1 MKKTKKMLSFVLSM
15 LLIVTMFPTM
25 AFAKE
30 EAKTW
35 KFGELLLKAG
45 DVLGKDTEIKND
57 AENREI
63 RILSEK
69 TNPDEKKDQKDDKE
83 RIKTEK
89 EAVIAAA
96 ASWNLKDLT
105 EKAKKAP
112 ADYLLKKADSWNGSW
127 IVTKIA
133 ETETKDAIE
142 IQIRTYEYAAVTE
155 IQGIPKEIPGTTALT
170 GKAVPENADQ
180 KQITWEITDAG
191 MTGAVLDG
199 TNLKVTNAGTVNL
212 LATIKD
218 GKKTGV
224 DFTQEFT
231 VIVKAADY
239 TKVTEALAL
248 IPEDMGR
255 YTEESAAAV
264 QKAKDA
270 VKENLPSAEQEAVN
284 GYAAAIQTAVNALTL
299 LGADYTEVDAVLAK
313 VPGDLSIYT
322 EESVEALNAVI
333 ASIDRTKTI
342 EEQQAVAAYAEA
354 LENAIAALVRKPVP
368 ADYQGVEELLGEI
381 PKDLSIYTE
390 KSVKALNAAKEAIVW
405 DLDDSRQ
412 EEVDQFAENLKAA
425 LDGLTLKPADYSAV
439 NAALA
444 KVSNDLSIYTE
455 ESIQPLQT
463 AINSVESGK
472 TILDQA
478 EVDGWAAAIEN
489 ALAGLQVRKADYSK
503 VEEAIKKIPADL
515 SLYTDASVK
524 ALEDAKNSVVT
535 ERPVTEQE
543 SVDGYAKKIEAAI
556 AGLTYKDADY
566 SKVDAAVKKIPNDL
580 KKYTDE
586 SVKAVNDAK
595 AAIVRGKNITEQK
608 TVDGYA
614 AALEKAIAGLKQKPM
629 TAQNLP
635 KITKG
640 VNQSGM
646 QGKELSF
653 TADFEAK
660 DLKKVLIDQ
669 KEIDAKNYVTAGKEN
684 TQVTLKAEYTKSLA
698 EGKHTISIV
707 SSKGQADTVFYLKK
721 ATKSPDTGDRTQ
733 VMLWVILLGV
743 SRCGKTPTSLYL
755 AMQFGI
761 RAANYPF
768 IADDMDNL
776 VLPASLKPL
785 QHKLFGLTIDPER
798 LAAIREERRENSRY
812 ASLRQ
817 CRMEVAEVEALYRKN
832 QLPWINSTN
841 YSVEEIATKILDIM
855 GLSRRMY

>member
-35 KFGELLLKAG
+35 KFGELSLKAG

-142 IQIRTYEYAAVTE
+142 IQIRTYEYVAVTE
-155 IQGIPKEIPGTTALT
+155 IQGIPKEIPGTAALT

-270 VKENLPSAEQEAVN
+270 VKENLPSAEQETVN

-515 SLYTDASVK
+515 SLYTDAFVK

-743 SRCGKTPTSLYL
+743 S
-755 AMQFGI
+755 
-761 RAANYPF
+761 AA
-768 IADDMDNL
+768 A
-776 VLPASLKPL
+776 VVGA
-785 QHKLFGLTIDPER
+785 
-798 LAAIREERRENSRY
+798 
-812 ASLRQ
+812 
-817 CRMEVAEVEALYRKN
+817 VVYRKR
-832 QLPWINSTN
+832 
-841 YSVEEIATKILDIM
+841 EK
-855 GLSRRMY
+855 

>member
-35 KFGELLLKAG
+35 KFGELSLKAG

-69 TNPDEKKDQKDDKE
+69 TNPDDKE

-112 ADYLLKKADSWNGSW
+112 AAYLLKKADSWDGSW

-142 IQIRTYEYAAVTE
+142 IQIRTYEYVAVTE

-180 KQITWEITDAG
+180 KQITWKITDAG

-199 TNLKVTNAGTVNL
+199 ANLKVTNAGTVKL

-270 VKENLPSAEQEAVN
+270 VKENLPSAEQETVN

-313 VPGDLSIYT
+313 VPEDLSIYT
-322 EESVEALNAVI
+322 EESVEALKAVI

-368 ADYQGVEELLGEI
+368 ADYLGVEKRLGEI

-390 KSVKALNAAKEAIVW
+390 ESVKALNAAKEAIVW

-412 EEVDQFAENLKAA
+412 GEVDQFAENLKAA

-439 NAALA
+439 DAALA

-489 ALAGLQVRKADYSK
+489 ALAGLRVRKADYSK

-629 TAQNLP
+629 TAQSLP

-707 SSKGQADTVFYLKK
+707 SSKGQADTIFYLKK

-743 SRCGKTPTSLYL
+743 S
-755 AMQFGI
+755 
-761 RAANYPF
+761 AA
-768 IADDMDNL
+768 A
-776 VLPASLKPL
+776 VVGA
-785 QHKLFGLTIDPER
+785 
-798 LAAIREERRENSRY
+798 
-812 ASLRQ
+812 
-817 CRMEVAEVEALYRKN
+817 VVYRKR
-832 QLPWINSTN
+832 
-841 YSVEEIATKILDIM
+841 EK
-855 GLSRRMY
+855 

>member
-35 KFGELLLKAG
+35 KFGELSLKAG

-112 ADYLLKKADSWNGSW
+112 ADYLLKNADSWNGSW

-142 IQIRTYEYAAVTE
+142 IQIRTYEYVAVTE
-155 IQGIPKEIPGTTALT
+155 IQGIPKEIPGTAALT

-199 TNLKVTNAGTVNL
+199 TNLKVTNAGTVNLL

-270 VKENLPSAEQEAVN
+270 VKENLPSAEQETVN

-342 EEQQAVAAYAEA
+342 EEQQAVDAYAEA

-368 ADYQGVEELLGEI
+368 ADYQGVEELLGKI

-439 NAALA
+439 DAALA

-503 VEEAIKKIPADL
+503 VEAIKDSADL
-515 SLYTDASVK
+515 RLYTDASVK

-608 TVDGYA
+608 MVDGYA

-743 SRCGKTPTSLYL
+743 S
-755 AMQFGI
+755 
-761 RAANYPF
+761 AA
-768 IADDMDNL
+768 A
-776 VLPASLKPL
+776 VVGA
-785 QHKLFGLTIDPER
+785 
-798 LAAIREERRENSRY
+798 
-812 ASLRQ
+812 
-817 CRMEVAEVEALYRKN
+817 VVYRKR
-832 QLPWINSTN
+832 
-841 YSVEEIATKILDIM
+841 EK
-855 GLSRRMY
+855 

>member
-35 KFGELLLKAG
+35 KFGELSLKAG

-142 IQIRTYEYAAVTE
+142 IQIRTYEYVAVTE
-155 IQGIPKEIPGTTALT
+155 IQGIPKEIPGTAALT

-199 TNLKVTNAGTVNL
+199 TNLKVTNAGTVKL

-270 VKENLPSAEQEAVN
+270 VKENLPSAEQETVN

-368 ADYQGVEELLGEI
+368 ADYQGVEELLGKI

-390 KSVKALNAAKEAIVW
+390 KSVNALNVAKEAIVW

-439 NAALA
+439 DAALA

-743 SRCGKTPTSLYL
+743 S
-755 AMQFGI
+755 
-761 RAANYPF
+761 AA
-768 IADDMDNL
+768 A
-776 VLPASLKPL
+776 VVGA
-785 QHKLFGLTIDPER
+785 
-798 LAAIREERRENSRY
+798 
-812 ASLRQ
+812 
-817 CRMEVAEVEALYRKN
+817 VVYRKR
-832 QLPWINSTN
+832 
-841 YSVEEIATKILDIM
+841 EK
-855 GLSRRMY
+855 

>member
-35 KFGELLLKAG
+35 KFGELSLKAG

-199 TNLKVTNAGTVNL
+199 TNLKVTNAGTVKL

-270 VKENLPSAEQEAVN
+270 VKENLPSAEQETVN
-284 GYAAAIQTAVNALTL
+284 GYAAAIQTAVNTLTL

-342 EEQQAVAAYAEA
+342 EEQQAVDAYAEA

-368 ADYQGVEELLGEI
+368 ADYQGVEELLGKI

-743 SRCGKTPTSLYL
+743 SAAAVAAAPAAGGAAAAAEEKTEFDVELTEVGPNKVKVIKVVREVTGLGL
-755 AMQFGI
+755 KEAKEVVDG
-761 RAANYPF
+761 APK
-768 IADDMDNL
+768 
-776 VLPASLKPL
+776 VVKEGASKEEAEDIKAKIEAEGAKVTLK
-785 QHKLFGLTIDPER
+785 
-798 LAAIREERRENSRY
+798 
-812 ASLRQ
+812 
-817 CRMEVAEVEALYRKN
+817 
-832 QLPWINSTN
+832 
-841 YSVEEIATKILDIM
+841 
-855 GLSRRMY
+855 

>member
-35 KFGELLLKAG
+35 KFGELSLKAG

-155 IQGIPKEIPGTTALT
+155 IQGIPKEIPGTAALT

-199 TNLKVTNAGTVNL
+199 TNLKVTNAGTVKL

-270 VKENLPSAEQEAVN
+270 VKENLPSAEQETVN

-368 ADYQGVEELLGEI
+368 ADYQGVEELLGKI

-390 KSVKALNAAKEAIVW
+390 KSVKALNVAKEAIVW

-439 NAALA
+439 DAALA

-721 ATKSPDTGDRTQ
+721 ATKSPETGDRTQ

-743 SRCGKTPTSLYL
+743 S
-755 AMQFGI
+755 
-761 RAANYPF
+761 AA
-768 IADDMDNL
+768 A
-776 VLPASLKPL
+776 VVGA
-785 QHKLFGLTIDPER
+785 
-798 LAAIREERRENSRY
+798 
-812 ASLRQ
+812 
-817 CRMEVAEVEALYRKN
+817 VVYRKR
-832 QLPWINSTN
+832 
-841 YSVEEIATKILDIM
+841 EK
-855 GLSRRMY
+855 

>member
-35 KFGELLLKAG
+35 KFGELSLKAG

-142 IQIRTYEYAAVTE
+142 IQIRTYEYVAVTE
-155 IQGIPKEIPGTTALT
+155 IQGIPKEIPGTAALT

-270 VKENLPSAEQEAVN
+270 VKENLPSAEQETVN

-439 NAALA
+439 DAALA

-743 SRCGKTPTSLYL
+743 S
-755 AMQFGI
+755 
-761 RAANYPF
+761 AA
-768 IADDMDNL
+768 A
-776 VLPASLKPL
+776 VVGA
-785 QHKLFGLTIDPER
+785 
-798 LAAIREERRENSRY
+798 
-812 ASLRQ
+812 
-817 CRMEVAEVEALYRKN
+817 VVYRKR
-832 QLPWINSTN
+832 
-841 YSVEEIATKILDIM
+841 EK
-855 GLSRRMY
+855 

>member
-35 KFGELLLKAG
+35 KFGELSLKAG

-142 IQIRTYEYAAVTE
+142 IQIRTYEHAAVTE
-155 IQGIPKEIPGTTALT
+155 IQGIPKEISGTTALT

-199 TNLKVTNAGTVNL
+199 TNLKVTNAGTVKL

-270 VKENLPSAEQEAVN
+270 VKENLPSAEQETVN

-333 ASIDRTKTI
+333 ASIDRTKTV

-368 ADYQGVEELLGEI
+368 ADYLGVEKRLGEI

-390 KSVKALNAAKEAIVW
+390 ESVKALNAAKEAIVW

-439 NAALA
+439 DAALA

-489 ALAGLQVRKADYSK
+489 ALAGLRVRKADYSK

-566 SKVDAAVKKIPNDL
+566 SKVDAVVKKIPNDL

-629 TAQNLP
+629 TAQSLP

-684 TQVTLKAEYTKSLA
+684 TQITLKAEYTKSLA

-743 SRCGKTPTSLYL
+743 S
-755 AMQFGI
+755 
-761 RAANYPF
+761 AA
-768 IADDMDNL
+768 A
-776 VLPASLKPL
+776 VVGA
-785 QHKLFGLTIDPER
+785 
-798 LAAIREERRENSRY
+798 
-812 ASLRQ
+812 
-817 CRMEVAEVEALYRKN
+817 VVYRKR
-832 QLPWINSTN
+832 
-841 YSVEEIATKILDIM
+841 EK
-855 GLSRRMY
+855 

>member
-35 KFGELLLKAG
+35 KFGELSLKAG

-112 ADYLLKKADSWNGSW
+112 ADYLLKKVDSWNGSW

-142 IQIRTYEYAAVTE
+142 IQIRTYEHAAVTE
-155 IQGIPKEIPGTTALT
+155 IQGIPKEISGTTALT

-199 TNLKVTNAGTVNL
+199 TNLKVTNAGTVKL

-270 VKENLPSAEQEAVN
+270 VKENLPSAEQETVN

-333 ASIDRTKTI
+333 ASIDRTKTV
-342 EEQQAVAAYAEA
+342 EEQQAVDAYAEA
-354 LENAIAALVRKPVP
+354 LENAIVALVRKPVP
-368 ADYQGVEELLGEI
+368 ADYQGVEELLGKI

-390 KSVKALNAAKEAIVW
+390 KSVKALNVAKEAIVW

-412 EEVDQFAENLKAA
+412 EEVDQSAENLKAA
-425 LDGLTLKPADYSAV
+425 LDGLTLKPADYSTV
-439 NAALA
+439 DAALA

-733 VMLWVILLGV
+733 AMLWVILLGV
-743 SRCGKTPTSLYL
+743 S
-755 AMQFGI
+755 
-761 RAANYPF
+761 AA
-768 IADDMDNL
+768 A
-776 VLPASLKPL
+776 VVGA
-785 QHKLFGLTIDPER
+785 
-798 LAAIREERRENSRY
+798 
-812 ASLRQ
+812 
-817 CRMEVAEVEALYRKN
+817 VVYRKR
-832 QLPWINSTN
+832 
-841 YSVEEIATKILDIM
+841 EK
-855 GLSRRMY
+855 

>member
-35 KFGELLLKAG
+35 KFGELSLKAG

-142 IQIRTYEYAAVTE
+142 IQIRTYEYVAVTE
-155 IQGIPKEIPGTTALT
+155 IQGIPKEIPGTAALT

-270 VKENLPSAEQEAVN
+270 VKENLPSAEQETVN

-368 ADYQGVEELLGEI
+368 ADYQGVEELLGKI

-390 KSVKALNAAKEAIVW
+390 KSVKALNVAKEAIVW

-425 LDGLTLKPADYSAV
+425 LDGLTLKPADYSTV
-439 NAALA
+439 DAALA

-595 AAIVRGKNITEQK
+595 TAIVRGKNITEQK

-653 TADFEAK
+653 TADFEVK

-721 ATKSPDTGDRTQ
+721 ATKSPETGDRTQ

-743 SRCGKTPTSLYL
+743 S
-755 AMQFGI
+755 
-761 RAANYPF
+761 AA
-768 IADDMDNL
+768 A
-776 VLPASLKPL
+776 VVGA
-785 QHKLFGLTIDPER
+785 
-798 LAAIREERRENSRY
+798 
-812 ASLRQ
+812 
-817 CRMEVAEVEALYRKN
+817 VVYRKR
-832 QLPWINSTN
+832 
-841 YSVEEIATKILDIM
+841 EK
-855 GLSRRMY
+855 

>member
-1 MKKTKKMLSFVLSM
+1 MKKMKKMLSFVLSM

-35 KFGELLLKAG
+35 KFGELSLKAG

-142 IQIRTYEYAAVTE
+142 IQIRTYEHAAVTE
-155 IQGIPKEIPGTTALT
+155 IQGIPKEISGTTALT

-199 TNLKVTNAGTVNL
+199 TNLKVTNAGTVKL

-270 VKENLPSAEQEAVN
+270 VKENLPSAEQETVN

-333 ASIDRTKTI
+333 ASIDRTKTV
-342 EEQQAVAAYAEA
+342 EEQQAVDAYAEA

-368 ADYQGVEELLGEI
+368 ADYQGVEELLGKI

-412 EEVDQFAENLKAA
+412 EEVDQSAENLKAA

-439 NAALA
+439 DAALA

-733 VMLWVILLGV
+733 AMLWVILLGV
-743 SRCGKTPTSLYL
+743 S
-755 AMQFGI
+755 
-761 RAANYPF
+761 AA
-768 IADDMDNL
+768 A
-776 VLPASLKPL
+776 VVGA
-785 QHKLFGLTIDPER
+785 
-798 LAAIREERRENSRY
+798 
-812 ASLRQ
+812 
-817 CRMEVAEVEALYRKN
+817 VVYRKR
-832 QLPWINSTN
+832 
-841 YSVEEIATKILDIM
+841 EK
-855 GLSRRMY
+855 

>member
-35 KFGELLLKAG
+35 KFGELSLKAG

-96 ASWNLKDLT
+96 ASWNLRDLT

-142 IQIRTYEYAAVTE
+142 IQIRTYEHAAVTE

-199 TNLKVTNAGTVNL
+199 TNLKVTNAGTVKL

-270 VKENLPSAEQEAVN
+270 VKENLPSAEQETVN

-368 ADYQGVEELLGEI
+368 ADYQGVEELLGKI

-390 KSVKALNAAKEAIVW
+390 KSVNALNAAKEAIVW

-425 LDGLTLKPADYSAV
+425 LDGLTLKPADYSTV
-439 NAALA
+439 DAALA

-743 SRCGKTPTSLYL
+743 S
-755 AMQFGI
+755 
-761 RAANYPF
+761 AA
-768 IADDMDNL
+768 A
-776 VLPASLKPL
+776 VVGA
-785 QHKLFGLTIDPER
+785 
-798 LAAIREERRENSRY
+798 
-812 ASLRQ
+812 
-817 CRMEVAEVEALYRKN
+817 VVYRKR
-832 QLPWINSTN
+832 
-841 YSVEEIATKILDIM
+841 EK
-855 GLSRRMY
+855 

>member
-35 KFGELLLKAG
+35 KFGELSLKAG

-199 TNLKVTNAGTVNL
+199 TNLKVTNAGTVKL

-270 VKENLPSAEQEAVN
+270 VKENLPSAEQETVN
-284 GYAAAIQTAVNALTL
+284 GYAAAIQTAVNTLTL

-342 EEQQAVAAYAEA
+342 EEQQAVDAYAEA

-368 ADYQGVEELLGEI
+368 A
-381 PKDLSIYTE
+381 DLSIYTE

-425 LDGLTLKPADYSAV
+425 LDGLTLKPADYSTV
-439 NAALA
+439 DAALA

-515 SLYTDASVK
+515 RLYTDASVK

-743 SRCGKTPTSLYL
+743 S
-755 AMQFGI
+755 
-761 RAANYPF
+761 AA
-768 IADDMDNL
+768 A
-776 VLPASLKPL
+776 VVGA
-785 QHKLFGLTIDPER
+785 
-798 LAAIREERRENSRY
+798 
-812 ASLRQ
+812 
-817 CRMEVAEVEALYRKN
+817 VVYRKR
-832 QLPWINSTN
+832 
-841 YSVEEIATKILDIM
+841 EK
-855 GLSRRMY
+855 

>member
-35 KFGELLLKAG
+35 KFGELSLKAG
-45 DVLGKDTEIKND
+45 DILGKDTEIKND

-69 TNPDEKKDQKDDKE
+69 TNPDEEKDQKDDKE

-142 IQIRTYEYAAVTE
+142 IQIRTYEYVAVTE
-155 IQGIPKEIPGTTALT
+155 IQGIPKEIPGITALT

-199 TNLKVTNAGTVNL
+199 TNLKVTNAGTVKL

-270 VKENLPSAEQEAVN
+270 VKENLPSAEQETVN

-368 ADYQGVEELLGEI
+368 ADYQGVEELLGKI

-412 EEVDQFAENLKAA
+412 EEVDQSAENLKAA
-425 LDGLTLKPADYSAV
+425 IDGLTLKPADYSAV
-439 NAALA
+439 DAALA

-743 SRCGKTPTSLYL
+743 S
-755 AMQFGI
+755 
-761 RAANYPF
+761 AA
-768 IADDMDNL
+768 A
-776 VLPASLKPL
+776 VVGA
-785 QHKLFGLTIDPER
+785 
-798 LAAIREERRENSRY
+798 
-812 ASLRQ
+812 
-817 CRMEVAEVEALYRKN
+817 VVYRKR
-832 QLPWINSTN
+832 
-841 YSVEEIATKILDIM
+841 EK
-855 GLSRRMY
+855 

>member
-35 KFGELLLKAG
+35 KFGELSLKAG

-112 ADYLLKKADSWNGSW
+112 ADYLLKKADSWDGSW

-155 IQGIPKEIPGTTALT
+155 IQGIPKEIPGTAALT

-199 TNLKVTNAGTVNL
+199 TNLKVTNAGIVKL

-270 VKENLPSAEQEAVN
+270 VKENLPSAEQETVN

-368 ADYQGVEELLGEI
+368 ADYQGVEELLGKI

-390 KSVKALNAAKEAIVW
+390 KSVKALNVAKEAIVW

-425 LDGLTLKPADYSAV
+425 LDGLTLKPADYSTV
-439 NAALA
+439 DAALA

-733 VMLWVILLGV
+733 AMLWVILLGV
-743 SRCGKTPTSLYL
+743 S
-755 AMQFGI
+755 
-761 RAANYPF
+761 AA
-768 IADDMDNL
+768 A
-776 VLPASLKPL
+776 VVGA
-785 QHKLFGLTIDPER
+785 
-798 LAAIREERRENSRY
+798 
-812 ASLRQ
+812 
-817 CRMEVAEVEALYRKN
+817 VVYRKR
-832 QLPWINSTN
+832 
-841 YSVEEIATKILDIM
+841 EK
-855 GLSRRMY
+855 

>member
-35 KFGELLLKAG
+35 KFGELSLKAG

-142 IQIRTYEYAAVTE
+142 IQIRTYEYVAVTE
-155 IQGIPKEIPGTTALT
+155 IQGIPKEIPGTAALT

-270 VKENLPSAEQEAVN
+270 VKENLPSAEQETVN

-368 ADYQGVEELLGEI
+368 ADYQGVEELLGKI

-390 KSVKALNAAKEAIVW
+390 KSVKALNVAKEAIVW

-425 LDGLTLKPADYSAV
+425 LDGLTLKPADYSTV
-439 NAALA
+439 DAALA

-595 AAIVRGKNITEQK
+595 TAIVRGKNITEQK

-653 TADFEAK
+653 TADFEVK

-743 SRCGKTPTSLYL
+743 S
-755 AMQFGI
+755 
-761 RAANYPF
+761 AA
-768 IADDMDNL
+768 A
-776 VLPASLKPL
+776 VVGA
-785 QHKLFGLTIDPER
+785 
-798 LAAIREERRENSRY
+798 
-812 ASLRQ
+812 
-817 CRMEVAEVEALYRKN
+817 VVYRKR
-832 QLPWINSTN
+832 
-841 YSVEEIATKILDIM
+841 EK
-855 GLSRRMY
+855 

>member
-35 KFGELLLKAG
+35 KFGELSLKAG

-142 IQIRTYEYAAVTE
+142 IQIRTYEHAAVTE
-155 IQGIPKEIPGTTALT
+155 IQGIPKEISGTTALT

-199 TNLKVTNAGTVNL
+199 TNLKVTNAGTVKL

-270 VKENLPSAEQEAVN
+270 VKENLPSAEQETVN

-368 ADYQGVEELLGEI
+368 ADYQGVEELLGKI

-439 NAALA
+439 DAALA

-733 VMLWVILLGV
+733 AMLWVILLGV
-743 SRCGKTPTSLYL
+743 S
-755 AMQFGI
+755 
-761 RAANYPF
+761 AA
-768 IADDMDNL
+768 A
-776 VLPASLKPL
+776 VVGA
-785 QHKLFGLTIDPER
+785 
-798 LAAIREERRENSRY
+798 
-812 ASLRQ
+812 
-817 CRMEVAEVEALYRKN
+817 VVYRKR
-832 QLPWINSTN
+832 
-841 YSVEEIATKILDIM
+841 EK
-855 GLSRRMY
+855 

>member
-35 KFGELLLKAG
+35 KFGELSLKEG
-45 DVLGKDTEIKND
+45 DVLDKDTEIKND

-69 TNPDEKKDQKDDKE
+69 ADPDAKKDQKNDKE
-83 RIKTEK
+83 SIKTEK
-89 EAVIAAA
+89 EAAIAAA
-96 ASWNLKDLT
+96 ASWKLKDLT

-142 IQIRTYEYAAVTE
+142 IQIRTYEYVAVTE

-180 KQITWEITDAG
+180 KQITWKITDAG

-199 TNLKVTNAGTVNL
+199 TNLKVTNAGTVKL

-231 VIVKAADY
+231 MIVKAADY

-270 VKENLPSAEQEAVN
+270 VKENLPSVEQETVN

-299 LGADYTEVDAVLAK
+299 LGADYTEVDAALAK
-313 VPGDLSIYT
+313 VPEDLSIYT
-322 EESVEALNAVI
+322 EE
-333 ASIDRTKTI
+333 
-342 EEQQAVAAYAEA
+342 
-354 LENAIAALVRKPVP
+354 
-368 ADYQGVEELLGEI
+368 
-381 PKDLSIYTE
+381 
-390 KSVKALNAAKEAIVW
+390 SVKALNAAKEAIVW

-425 LDGLTLKPADYSAV
+425 LEGLTLKPADYSAV
-439 NAALA
+439 DAALA

-478 EVDGWAAAIEN
+478 KVDGWAAAIEN

-614 AALEKAIAGLKQKPM
+614 AALEKAIVGLKQKPM
-629 TAQNLP
+629 TAQSLP

-733 VMLWVILLGV
+733 VMLWVILFGV
-743 SRCGKTPTSLYL
+743 S
-755 AMQFGI
+755 
-761 RAANYPF
+761 AA
-768 IADDMDNL
+768 A
-776 VLPASLKPL
+776 VVGA
-785 QHKLFGLTIDPER
+785 
-798 LAAIREERRENSRY
+798 
-812 ASLRQ
+812 
-817 CRMEVAEVEALYRKN
+817 VVYRKRG
-832 QLPWINSTN
+832 
-841 YSVEEIATKILDIM
+841 K
-855 GLSRRMY
+855 

>member
-35 KFGELLLKAG
+35 KFGELSLKAG

-142 IQIRTYEYAAVTE
+142 IQIRTYEYVAVTE
-155 IQGIPKEIPGTTALT
+155 IQGIPKEIPGTAALT

-270 VKENLPSAEQEAVN
+270 VKENLPSAEQETVN

-412 EEVDQFAENLKAA
+412 EEVDQSAENLKAA

-515 SLYTDASVK
+515 SLYTDAFVK

-743 SRCGKTPTSLYL
+743 S
-755 AMQFGI
+755 
-761 RAANYPF
+761 AA
-768 IADDMDNL
+768 A
-776 VLPASLKPL
+776 VVGA
-785 QHKLFGLTIDPER
+785 
-798 LAAIREERRENSRY
+798 
-812 ASLRQ
+812 
-817 CRMEVAEVEALYRKN
+817 VVYRKR
-832 QLPWINSTN
+832 
-841 YSVEEIATKILDIM
+841 EK
-855 GLSRRMY
+855 